1 MQEVI
6 NKTLSQGFWLTTCP
20 LLGFWNPWYMVSC
33 EERLRKTP
41 ELLPLGAGLRLGEG
55 EGSQARAFA
64 QLPRE
69 ERGFLAVFPM
79 CYIIHPAYRE
89 LIKD

>member
-20 LLGFWNPWYMVSC
+20 LLGFWNPWHMVSC

-41 ELLPLGAGLRLGEG
+41 ELLALGAGLKLGEG

-64 QLPRE
+64 QLQRE
-69 ERGFLAVFPM
+69 RRGDFQQFFLCA
-79 CYIIHPAYRE
+79 I
-89 LIKD
+89 